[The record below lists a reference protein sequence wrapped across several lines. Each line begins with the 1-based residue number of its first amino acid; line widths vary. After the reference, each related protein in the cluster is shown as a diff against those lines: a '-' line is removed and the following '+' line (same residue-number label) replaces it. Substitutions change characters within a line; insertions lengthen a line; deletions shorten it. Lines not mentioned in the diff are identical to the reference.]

1 MWIAPSAPP
10 PQENCRSHL
19 TGPSVAQIIVP
30 IGRSAS
36 ERRPPVQH
44 ARAARQAARLS
55 SKAEWLSIARGRL
68 PSAADTGSEEHTS
81 ELQSLMRISYAVF
94 CLKKKINTSYSTEQ
108 HTQLCRYNPQIAIL
122 TLPSRTSI
130 PTLLPPIN

>member
-68 PSAADTGSEEHTS
+68 PSAADSVMSDDSAAHALGARRSLRLVIRSEAHTS
-81 ELQSLMRISYAVF
+81 ALQSLMRISYSVF
-94 CLKKKINTSYSTEQ
+94 CLK
-108 HTQLCRYNPQIAIL
+108 
-122 TLPSRTSI
+122 
-130 PTLLPPIN
+130 

>member
-68 PSAADTGSEEHTS
+68 RSEEHTS
-81 ELQSLMRISYAVF
+81 ELQSLMRISSAVF
-94 CLKKKINTSYSTEQ
+94 CLKKKQQNQNPQNKLNTSYASTTQEQ
-108 HTQLCRYNPQIAIL
+108 Q
-122 TLPSRTSI
+122 S
-130 PTLLPPIN
+130 